1 VVRLWVAMLMAVLQL
16 VVKLLAAM
24 PQALTPMAV

>member
-1 VVRLWVAMLMAVLQL
+1 MPQALTPMAV
-16 VVKLLAAM
+16 KLWAVMLPEAM